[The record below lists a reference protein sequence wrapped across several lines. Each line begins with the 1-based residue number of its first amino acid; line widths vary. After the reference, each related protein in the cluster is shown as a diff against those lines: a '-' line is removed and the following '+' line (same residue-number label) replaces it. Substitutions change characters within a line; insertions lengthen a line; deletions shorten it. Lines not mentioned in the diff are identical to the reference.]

1 MHQACVS
8 SLRSQSPYRVACHLI
23 LQLRKQRPFM
33 KRNICLKGVRNR
45 DGTQTQVC
53 LTPEAVLLT
62 FVLSCYRERKRG
74 TPRTRGQGTDGVT
87 VSWVLPVCQ
96 AQCQFSFLHLR
107 TQSVKMQVSGPKAGA
122 EGYKSRVRLLKRRDP
137 IAKKLKNTTF
147 YIPRYEIWIFRY

>member
-1 MHQACVS
+1 MHRARVTS
-8 SLRSQSPYRVACHLI
+8 PRSQSPYHVACHLI
-23 LQLRKQRPFM
+23 LQLRKQRLFT

-45 DGTQTQVC
+45 AGTQTQVC
-53 LTPEAVLLT
+53 LTPQAVLLT
-62 FVLSCYRERKRG
+62 AVLSCYRERKRG

-96 AQCQFSFLHLR
+96 AWYQFSFLHLR

-137 IAKKLKNTTF
+137 TAKKLKNTTF
-147 YIPRYEIWIFRY
+147 YIPPCRLRCEDS